1 MRWPLSSFT
10 ALSFYEGSKAGWA
23 HPHVW
28 LWPVSCARAH
38 CCRSPGS
45 ILPETQHISDWVMEV
60 YLSWQKEELDSD
72 FKWSSEMVLTV
83 LFFLLVN
90 CSRMSK
96 EEWFA
101 GIQTGGLHIE
111 THQSPHSAVNTLNN
125 VLFFMVKDVYT
136 PMNRRGCYNKDHLLV
151 LLG

>member
-1 MRWPLSSFT
+1 
-10 ALSFYEGSKAGWA
+10 
-23 HPHVW
+23 
-28 LWPVSCARAH
+28 
-38 CCRSPGS
+38 
-45 ILPETQHISDWVMEV
+45 MEV

-72 FKWSSEMVLTV
+72 FKWSSEMILTV

-101 GIQTGGLHIE
+101 SIQTGELHIE